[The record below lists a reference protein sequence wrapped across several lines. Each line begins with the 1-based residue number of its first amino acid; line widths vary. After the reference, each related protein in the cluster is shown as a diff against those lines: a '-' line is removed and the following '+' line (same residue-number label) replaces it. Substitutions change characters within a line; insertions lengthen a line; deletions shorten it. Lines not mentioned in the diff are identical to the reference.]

1 MKSSVKILAAAGLVL
16 LVVGVEAS
24 HKQLEFDQL
33 VTPDAIFG
41 TGNTNG
47 SFTVNRNDGVEVG
60 LRVKQRFPAP
70 ANVFNSNGDGTYSF
84 AAGSPS
90 CSLLVSDGFTFAKFP
105 LCLATPIWNFEWS
118 INTDHDGSSG
128 LRLDDLR
135 YELGMD
141 ADPRRVTDFTAFNPI
156 APSLIA
162 PAWDH
167 ALGTNATPNGGGVKF
182 ANAATYPGALA
193 VRNVAQNSWNYEF
206 FNNPGTSLASFNP
219 SVPGNYAIYLRA
231 IDPARNRV
239 IAQTVIQVLVG
250 GAKAVRGRIVLPGV
264 GGDSEDDN

>member
-41 TGNTNG
+41 GGNVNG

-84 AAGSPS
+84 AAGSACP
-90 CSLLVSDGFTFAKFP
+90 GFLFVPAP
-105 LCLATPIWNFEWS
+105 LCLATPVWNFEWS
-118 INTDHDGSSG
+118 INTDYDGSSG
-128 LRLDDLR
+128 LKLDDLR

-141 ADPRRVTDFTAFNPI
+141 ADPRRGTDFTVFNPI

-182 ANAATYPGALA
+182 PNPVTYPGALA
-193 VRNVAQNSWNYEF
+193 AHNVAQNSWNYEF